1 MTRSSNNNKTT
12 FFIKGW
18 SRGCLS
24 EFGYTAW
31 VKPGRG
37 YNKHPTLDSV
47 NSKFDLQQLSVKC
60 RKCGKFRIQRKY
72 FFIMCRQRATTTT
85 TNCDEWAGLFIQRS
99 GVGRG
104 SGLTNM
110 NFSYF
115 ENSRPALHFVWA
127 APPSSDLVKVQK
139 KLDFILI
146 ARYYF
151 FTHTAQQKVEIFKIG
166 GFHFDDESVRFLHDS
181 NLIQLQQIPLLVL
194 MHFWNLLT
202 WSGILQPDL
211 KQEVELN
218 WSL

>member
-12 FFIKGW
+12 FFYQGLETW

-24 EFGYTAW
+24 EFAYTAW

-104 SGLTNM
+104 PGLTNM

-115 ENSRPALHFVWA
+115 ENSRPALHIVRVWA
-127 APPSSDLVKVQK
+127 VTPSSDLVKVQK
-139 KLDFILI
+139 NLISFSSLVIIFSHTQHNKKSRFSKLGVFILTTSLSAFCMI
-146 ARYYF
+146 QIWF
-151 FTHTAQQKVEIFKIG
+151 SFSKFLFSFWCTFEICW
-166 GFHFDDESVRFLHDS
+166 L
-181 NLIQLQQIPLLVL
+181 
-194 MHFWNLLT
+194 
-202 WSGILQPDL
+202 
-211 KQEVELN
+211 EVEFSSQTWN
-218 WSL
+218 KK